1 MEIAVREML
10 LNDWEQVKTI
20 YESGIATGI
29 ATFETEAPAWEKW
42 NMSHLKFGRWVA
54 ENADEIMGWVALS
67 TVTDR
72 CVYSGVAEVSVYVS
86 PAHRGNGVGL
96 KLMERMVDDSES
108 HGIWTLNAAMF
119 PENDG
124 SIRLHEKVGFRVVG
138 YREKIAQK
146 NGVWKDN
153 VIMERRSKK
162 VGWN

>member
-10 LNDWEQVKTI
+10 LNDWGQVKTI

-86 PAHRGNGVGL
+86 PAHQGKGVGL
-96 KLMERMVDDSES
+96 KLMERMVDDSGS
-108 HGIWTLNAAMF
+108 HGIRTLNAAMF